1 MELNFRRHGAIVALG
16 SLLLAVACGTASQ
29 SQLAQQAQAKGNRP
43 SDETV
48 VATIGESTI
57 TLGDV
62 DQKLLETNMKV
73 FQELYDARR
82 QVLGGLVAE
91 LLLSEEAAA
100 RGIIQD
106 ELVAQEITAQV
117 PPVTEADVQAFYEQN
132 RPRLGGQTLE
142 QVGGQLREFMVAR
155 NEQSARQA
163 FIDGLRADANV
174 AIALEA
180 PRVPVVVTS
189 NERIRGPED
198 AEITIVEYSDFQ

>member
-1 MELNFRRHGAIVALG
+1 MELNFRRHGAIVAVG

-29 SQLAQQAQAKGNRP
+29 SQTQSQAKGNQK
-43 SDETV
+43 SEESV

-62 DQKLLETNMKV
+62 DQKVLETNMSV

-82 QVLGGLVAE
+82 EVLGEIVAE
-91 LLLSEEAAA
+91 LLLGEEAAA
-100 RGIIQD
+100 RGMTQD

-117 PPVTEADVQAFYEQN
+117 PPVTEAEVQAFYEQN
-132 RPRLGGQTLE
+132 RARFGGQTLE
-142 QVGGQLREFMVAR
+142 QIGGQIREFMVAR
-155 NEQSARQA
+155 NEQAARQA

-180 PRVPVVVTS
+180 PRVPVVVAS
-189 NERIRGPED
+189 NERIRGGED

>member
-16 SLLLAVACGTASQ
+16 LLLLAVACGTGSQ
-29 SQLAQQAQAKGNRP
+29 SQQAQAKGNPP

-73 FQELYDARR
+73 FQELYNARR
-82 QVLGGLVAE
+82 EVLGGLVAE

-100 RGIIQD
+100 RGITQD
-106 ELVAQEITAQV
+106 ELVAQEIAAQV
-117 PPVTEADVQAFYEQN
+117 PPVAEAAVQAFYEQN
-132 RPRLGGQTLE
+132 RARFGGQTLE
-142 QVGGQLREFMVAR
+142 QMSGQIREFMVTR
-155 NEQSARQA
+155 NEHAARQA
-163 FIDGLRADANV
+163 FIDGLRAGANV

-180 PRVPVVVTS
+180 PRVPIVVVS

>member
-16 SLLLAVACGTASQ
+16 LLLLAVACGTASQ
-29 SQLAQQAQAKGNRP
+29 SRQAQAEGNPP

-62 DQKLLETNMKV
+62 DQKLFETNMKL
-73 FQELYDARR
+73 FQELYNARR
-82 QVLGGLVAE
+82 EVLGGLVAE

-100 RGIIQD
+100 RGITQD

-117 PPVTEADVQAFYEQN
+117 PPVAEADVQAFYEQN
-132 RPRLGGQTLE
+132 RARLGGQTLE
-142 QVGGQLREFMVAR
+142 QMSGQIREFMVTR
-155 NEQSARQA
+155 NEHAARQA
-163 FIDGLRADANV
+163 FIEGLRAGANV

-180 PRVPVVVTS
+180 PRVPIVVVS

>member
-1 MELNFRRHGAIVALG
+1 MELNFRRHDAIVAVG

-29 SQLAQQAQAKGNRP
+29 SQMQSQAKGNQR

-48 VATIGESTI
+48 VATIGERTI

-62 DQKLLETNMKV
+62 DQKLLETNMNV
-73 FQELYDARR
+73 FQELYNARR
-82 QVLGGLVAE
+82 QVLDGLVAE

-100 RGIIQD
+100 RGMTQD

-117 PPVTEADVQAFYEQN
+117 PPVTEADVEAFYEQN
-132 RPRLGGQTLE
+132 RASLGGQTLA
-142 QVGGQLREFMVAR
+142 QVGGQIREFMVAR

-180 PRVPVVVTS
+180 PRVPVVVAS
-189 NERIRGPED
+189 NERIRGRED